1 MQALELR
8 DNSLQWETERQNRIL
23 QSAAEQKKKQMSME
37 NARRSDARQN
47 VPAEMQFALE
57 EWIEK
62 VHRIPDM
69 RSALIPVEDGVDSDE
84 WSKPFSL
91 AKADMEPWLSFY
103 KGYKQS
109 RLFLETT
116 SAQRSASGD
125 ECWPTPDFAVR
136 AILEL
141 KQISIKIIAEPPVQI
156 NRQVAYFDLEG
167 ELQVNRDP
175 TRVRALL
182 VSAAN
187 VHDAELRKA
196 VEKGRDMGNMLHD
209 ALLGEG
215 HRNLITAWTRVFNRK
230 PSIEELHLML
240 TTGRVKVS
248 AERKPPTP
256 EVKPKTIET
265 RDETVAGTSIP
276 VKRPEASMSPMS
288 PTPPIPKA
296 IPARVEPAA
305 IAKMVADTE
314 PDDDDDEMPFQ
325 REAGNNKRKILWHLL
340 QATVCCAALAGIF
353 FAF

>member
-23 QSAAEQKKKQMSME
+23 QDAVEQKKKRMSME
-37 NARRSDARQN
+37 NAQRGEPRAHAM
-47 VPAEMQFALE
+47 PAELPTALE
-57 EWIEK
+57 EWVEK
-62 VHRIPDM
+62 VHRIPEM
-69 RSALIPVEDGVDSDE
+69 RSALIPFDEGADTEE

-103 KGYKQS
+103 RGYKQS
-109 RLFLETT
+109 RLFLEMSPAQ
-116 SAQRSASGD
+116 SADPGR
-125 ECWPTPDFAVR
+125 WPALDYAVR

-141 KQISIKIIAEPPVQI
+141 KQVPPKIIAEPPVQI
-156 NRQVAYFDLEG
+156 NRQVEYFDLEG

-182 VSAAN
+182 ISAAN

-196 VEKGRDMGNMLHD
+196 VEQGRAMGNQLHD

-215 HRNLITAWTRVFNRK
+215 HCNLINAWGRVFSRK
-230 PSIEELHLML
+230 PTIEELHLML

-248 AERKPPTP
+248 AERKPTAAASAPELRPT
-256 EVKPKTIET
+256 I
-265 RDETVAGTSIP
+265 VAPRSEAP
-276 VKRPEASMSPMS
+276 AEASMPLMRQE
-288 PTPPIPKA
+288 PPIPKA
-296 IPARVEPAA
+296 PPVRVEPAA

-314 PDDDDDEMPFQ
+314 PDDEEEETAATPDP
-325 REAGNNKRKILWHLL
+325 GNSKRKIAWHLV
-340 QATVCCAALAGIF
+340 QAVACCAALAGIF